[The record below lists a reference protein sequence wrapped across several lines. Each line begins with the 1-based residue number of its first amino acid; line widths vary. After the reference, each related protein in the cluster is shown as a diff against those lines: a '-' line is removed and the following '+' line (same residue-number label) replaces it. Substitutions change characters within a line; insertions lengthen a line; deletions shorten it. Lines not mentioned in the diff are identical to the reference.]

1 MSNCDDLDRPVHVS
15 REPTMYNVSRILV
28 AIIAI
33 IAIQT
38 PAHAGKYNK
47 TLSIGDAAP
56 EFEELQDADGKAH
69 SLADLKDKEVVVIA
83 FSCNTCPTAVD
94 YEDRVIA
101 LVKKFGDKCA
111 VVMINSNKVA
121 GDQLADLGE
130 KAKVKKFN
138 FPYVHD
144 DDAQSTAKAYGATF
158 TPEFFVLNKER
169 KIVYMGAFDDKT
181 KPEEVQAEFVADA
194 ITAAVAGK
202 APAVT
207 ETVARGCTV
216 RYVRD
221 RTKKK

>member
-1 MSNCDDLDRPVHVS
+1 ML
-15 REPTMYNVSRILV
+15 RILMHSPAILGILFV
-28 AIIAI
+28 ALLCNF
-33 IAIQT
+33 
-38 PAHAGKYNK
+38 AHAGKYNK

-56 EFEELQDADGKAH
+56 EFKGLQDADGKSY
-69 SLADLKDKEVVVIA
+69 SLADYKDKDVVVIA

-101 LVKKFGDKCA
+101 LAKKFADKCA

-121 GDQLADLGE
+121 GDQLPDLGE
-130 KAKVKKFN
+130 KAKKKSFN

-169 KIVYMGAFDDKT
+169 KVVYMGAFDDKT
-181 KPEEVQAEFVADA
+181 KPEEVKAEYVADA
-194 ITAAVAGK
+194 ITAALAGK
-202 APAVT
+202 VPAVT

-216 RYVRD
+216 RYVRE
-221 RTKKK
+221 RTKKKAE

>member
-1 MSNCDDLDRPVHVS
+1 MLAHV
-15 REPTMYNVSRILV
+15 RILFV
-28 AIIAI
+28 SLFALSLFCSL
-33 IAIQT
+33 
-38 PAHAGKYNK
+38 AHAGKYNK

-56 EFEELQDADGKAH
+56 EFKELQDADGKAH
-69 SLADLKDKEVVVIA
+69 SLAELKDKEVVVIA

-101 LVKKFGDKCA
+101 LVKKFGDQCA

-130 KAKVKKFN
+130 KAKAKKFN

-169 KIVYMGAFDDKT
+169 KVVYMGAFDDKT

-194 ITAAVAGK
+194 ITAALAGK